1 MGSFDDFWGAFEER
15 FSRAPVWLPGTPMAL
30 GDIGVIDRRGYL
42 HIARLSDFGISFE
55 EEEEEEPDQVE
66 SEYSVTSASART
78 EDFDARA
85 AGPDRSGALSSAE
98 VGMRVSFWAAGE
110 FVVRAMRVQGSRIR
124 NVLSVEE
131 QIRRMHAEN
140 PFWHREW
147 VYVQEVVSAEP
158 CIVIVSAASGA
169 HATVRAVI
177 NAGLNSFVQLLA
189 AGSTL
194 SLSEQSSID
203 QYVATTMRTP
213 FMWRGRWL
221 RGRLK
226 KKFFDRGSWD
236 IEEGRAAE
244 QLFVDFDEPAAFD
257 RDLDDQEARAAREG
271 AGDAGGAGNA
281 GGVGR

>member
-1 MGSFDDFWGAFEER
+1 MGSFDDFWGAFRER
-15 FSRAPVWLPGTPMAL
+15 FSRAPVWLPGTRMVL

-55 EEEEEEPDQVE
+55 EESDPVE

-78 EDFDARA
+78 EDFGAGA
-85 AGPDRSGALSSAE
+85 VGPDPSGVLSSAE
-98 VGMRVSFWAAGE
+98 VGMRVSFSAAGG
-110 FVVRAMRVQGSRIR
+110 FVVRAMRVQGSRIP

-131 QIRRMHAEN
+131 QIRRKNAEK
-140 PFWHREW
+140 PFWHPEW

-158 CIVIVSAASGA
+158 CIVIVSAGSDA
-169 HATVRAVI
+169 HATVRASI

-203 QYVATTMRTP
+203 HYIATPTRTP

-226 KKFFDRGSWD
+226 NRFLDRGSGD
-236 IEEGRAAE
+236 EGEDRAAE
-244 QLFVDFDEPAAFD
+244 QLFADFDEPAAFD
-257 RDLDDQEARAAREG
+257 RDLDDQEIRA
-271 AGDAGGAGNA
+271 
-281 GGVGR
+281 